1 MGKKYLNKI
10 KITPLKIVRAS
21 KGNIL
26 RVLQKKELNNWK
38 FAEAYFSN
46 ICKGKIKG
54 WKLHKEMTMNLIVP
68 SGKVKFVF
76 FDEKFKSHKEF
87 TIGRLN
93 YCRLTVPPK
102 IWFAFQGLDNKYPN
116 LVFNFANLQHDPN
129 EVIRKEINEIFY
141 NWS

>member
-1 MGKKYLNKI
+1 MGTLGGI
-10 KITPLKIVRAS
+10 ITTHLLKIPTD
-21 KGNIL
+21 GGD
-26 RVLQKKELNNWK
+26 VLHGIKKNEETY
-38 FAEAYFSN
+38 FGFGEAYFSN
-46 ICKGKIKG
+46 VNKGKIKG

-68 SGKVKFVF
+68 SGTVKFVF
-76 FDEKFKSHKEF
+76 FDEKLKSHKEL
-87 TIGRLN
+87 TIGRIN
-93 YCRLTVPPK
+93 YCRVTVPPK

>member
-1 MGKKYLNKI
+1 MGTLAEIITTHLSKIPTEGGDVLHGIKKNEETYF
-10 KITPLKIVRAS
+10 
-21 KGNIL
+21 G
-26 RVLQKKELNNWK
+26 
-38 FAEAYFSN
+38 FGEAYFSN
-46 ICKGKIKG
+46 VNKGKIKG
-54 WKLHKEMTMNLIVP
+54 WKLHKDMTMNLIVP
-68 SGKVKFVF
+68 SGTVKFVF
-76 FDEKFKSHKEF
+76 FDEKLKSHKEL

-93 YCRLTVPPK
+93 YCRVTVPPK

>member
-1 MGKKYLNKI
+1 MGTLGGIITTHLSRIPTDGGDVLHGIKKNEETYF
-10 KITPLKIVRAS
+10 
-21 KGNIL
+21 G
-26 RVLQKKELNNWK
+26 
-38 FAEAYFSN
+38 FGEAYFSN
-46 ICKGKIKG
+46 INEGKIKG
-54 WKLHKEMTMNLIVP
+54 WKLHKDMTMNLIVP
-68 SGKVKFVF
+68 SGTVKFVF
-76 FDEKFKSHKEF
+76 FDEKFKSHKEL

-93 YCRLTVPPK
+93 YCRVTVPPK

>member
-1 MGKKYLNKI
+1 MGTLGGIITTHLSKIPTDGGDVLHGIKKNEETYL
-10 KITPLKIVRAS
+10 
-21 KGNIL
+21 G
-26 RVLQKKELNNWK
+26 
-38 FAEAYFSN
+38 FGEAYFSN
-46 ICKGKIKG
+46 IKKGKIKG
-54 WKLHKEMTMNLIVP
+54 WKLHKDMTMNLIVP
-68 SGKVKFVF
+68 SGTVKFVF
-76 FDEKFKSHKEF
+76 FDEKFKSHKEL

-93 YCRLTVPPK
+93 YCRVTVPPK

>member
-1 MGKKYLNKI
+1 MGTLGGIITTHLSKIQTDGGDVLHGIKKNEETYF
-10 KITPLKIVRAS
+10 
-21 KGNIL
+21 G
-26 RVLQKKELNNWK
+26 
-38 FAEAYFSN
+38 FGEAYFSN
-46 ICKGKIKG
+46 VNKGKIKG
-54 WKLHKEMTMNLIVP
+54 WKLHKDMTMNLIVP
-68 SGKVKFVF
+68 SGTVKFVF
-76 FDEKFKSHKEF
+76 FDEKFKSHKEL

-93 YCRLTVPPK
+93 YCRVTVPPK

>member
-1 MGKKYLNKI
+1 MGTLGGIVTTHLSKIPTDGGDVLHGIKKNEETYF
-10 KITPLKIVRAS
+10 
-21 KGNIL
+21 G
-26 RVLQKKELNNWK
+26 
-38 FAEAYFSN
+38 FGEAYFSN
-46 ICKGKIKG
+46 VNKGKFKG
-54 WKLHKEMTMNLIVP
+54 WKLHKDMTMNLIVP
-68 SGKVKFVF
+68 SGTVKFVF
-76 FDEKFKSHKEF
+76 FDEKLKSHKEL

-93 YCRLTVPPK
+93 YCRVTVPPK

>member
-1 MGKKYLNKI
+1 MGTLGGI
-10 KITPLKIVRAS
+10 ITTHLLKIPTD
-21 KGNIL
+21 GGD
-26 RVLQKKELNNWK
+26 VLHGIKKNEK
-38 FAEAYFSN
+38 TYFGFGEAYFSN
-46 ICKGKIKG
+46 IKKGKIKG

-68 SGKVKFVF
+68 SGTVKFVF
-76 FDEKFKSHKEF
+76 FDEKLKSHQEL
-87 TIGRLN
+87 TIGRIN
-93 YCRLTVPPK
+93 YCRVTVPPK

>member
-1 MGKKYLNKI
+1 MGTLGGIITTHLSKIPTDGGDVLHGIKKNEENYL
-10 KITPLKIVRAS
+10 
-21 KGNIL
+21 G
-26 RVLQKKELNNWK
+26 
-38 FAEAYFSN
+38 FGEAYFSN
-46 ICKGKIKG
+46 IKKGKIKG
-54 WKLHKEMTMNLIVP
+54 WKLHKDMTMNLIVP
-68 SGKVKFVF
+68 SGTVKFVF
-76 FDEKFKSHKEF
+76 FDEKFKSHKEL

-93 YCRLTVPPK
+93 YCRVTVPPK

>member
-1 MGKKYLNKI
+1 MGTLGEIITTHLSKI
-10 KITPLKIVRAS
+10 PTE
-21 KGNIL
+21 GGE
-26 RVLQKKELNNWK
+26 VLHGIKENEETY
-38 FAEAYFSN
+38 FGFGEAYFSN
-46 ICKGKIKG
+46 IKKGKIKG
-54 WKLHKEMTMNLIVP
+54 WKLHKDMTMNLIVP
-68 SGKVKFVF
+68 SGIVKFVF
-76 FDEKFKSHKEF
+76 FDEKFKSHKEL

>member
-1 MGKKYLNKI
+1 MGTLGGI
-10 KITPLKIVRAS
+10 ITTHLLKIPTD
-21 KGNIL
+21 GGD
-26 RVLQKKELNNWK
+26 VLHGIKKNEETY
-38 FAEAYFSN
+38 FGFGEAYFSN
-46 ICKGKIKG
+46 IKKGKIKG
-54 WKLHKEMTMNLIVP
+54 WKLHKDMTMNLIVP
-68 SGKVKFVF
+68 SGTVKFVF
-76 FDEKFKSHKEF
+76 FDEKLKSHKEL

-93 YCRLTVPPK
+93 YCRVTVPPK

>member
-1 MGKKYLNKI
+1 MGTLGGIITTHLSKIPTEGGDVLHGIKKNEKTYF
-10 KITPLKIVRAS
+10 
-21 KGNIL
+21 G
-26 RVLQKKELNNWK
+26 
-38 FAEAYFSN
+38 FGEAYFSN
-46 ICKGKIKG
+46 IKKGKIKG
-54 WKLHKEMTMNLIVP
+54 WKLHKDMTMNLIVP
-68 SGKVKFVF
+68 SGTVKFVF
-76 FDEKFKSHKEF
+76 FDEQFKSHKEL

-93 YCRLTVPPK
+93 YCRVTVPPK

>member
-1 MGKKYLNKI
+1 MGTLGGIITTHLSKIPTDGGDVLHGIKKNEETYL
-10 KITPLKIVRAS
+10 
-21 KGNIL
+21 G
-26 RVLQKKELNNWK
+26 
-38 FAEAYFSN
+38 FGEAYFSN
-46 ICKGKIKG
+46 IKKGKIKG
-54 WKLHKEMTMNLIVP
+54 WKLHKYMTMNLIVP
-68 SGKVKFVF
+68 SGTVKFVF
-76 FDEKFKSHKEF
+76 FDEKCKSHKEL

-93 YCRLTVPPK
+93 YCRVTVPPK

>member
-1 MGKKYLNKI
+1 MGTLGGIITTHLSIIPTDGGDVLHGIKKNEETYF
-10 KITPLKIVRAS
+10 
-21 KGNIL
+21 G
-26 RVLQKKELNNWK
+26 
-38 FAEAYFSN
+38 FGEAYFSN
-46 ICKGKIKG
+46 INKGKIKG
-54 WKLHKEMTMNLIVP
+54 WKLHKDMTMNLIVP
-68 SGKVKFVF
+68 SGTVKFVF
-76 FDEKFKSHKEF
+76 FDEKLKSHKEL

-93 YCRLTVPPK
+93 YCRVTVPPK